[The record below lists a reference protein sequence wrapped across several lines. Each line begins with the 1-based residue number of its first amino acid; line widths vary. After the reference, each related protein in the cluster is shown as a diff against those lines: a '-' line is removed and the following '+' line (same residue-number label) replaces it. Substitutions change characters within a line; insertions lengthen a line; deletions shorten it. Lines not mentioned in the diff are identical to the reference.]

1 MTMTGH
7 CPVWMYLM
15 SSIVQIL
22 GPNSFTREVTMILAH
37 WRLQSAPSIVIRNRT
52 RKLWWAMSMKNL
64 FTNKGWFCT
73 YIHVTVSLTSRN
85 ISSQKAWNRILATWV
100 FFQFDILQWRINYE
114 YIYHCILLVV
124 CVSVGMEECLLL
136 LWSLLFMT
144 SFWLG
149 NVSLQFLNDDVE
161 VLAMRANTIGDDFK
175 FTRLSNDSDLQN
187 FIKENTINLNKG
199 KYIHV

>member
-1 MTMTGH
+1 MTSNQSRSAQSEMTMTGH

-64 FTNKGWFCT
+64 FTNKGWFYT

-85 ISSQKAWNRILATWV
+85 ISSQKVWDFACVMEYSLKRNFSHLGFFTIRHIAMKNKLQIYLSLYIVSCLCFSWYRGV
-100 FFQFDILQWRINYE
+100 FT
-114 YIYHCILLVV
+114 V
-124 CVSVGMEECLLL
+124 M

-144 SFWLG
+144 SFWLR
-149 NVSLQFLNDDVE
+149 NVSFVCSSWMMMLRF
-161 VLAMRANTIGDDFK
+161 
-175 FTRLSNDSDLQN
+175 
-187 FIKENTINLNKG
+187 
-199 KYIHV
+199 